1 MNSKGIFMKK
11 IISLLLGLL
20 VICGVTLGLSA
31 CSDNSD
37 SHKIS
42 VVTTVFPLYDW
53 AKQVIGENNETVEL
67 TLLFDNGTDPHSYQP
82 TAEDFAKIS
91 TCDLL
96 IFVGGDSD
104 DWIKKAI
111 STSQNKDMK
120 IINALNVLGEGV
132 IKDGHGIDEHIWL
145 SVKNAQTVCT
155 NIAEELSSIDSENA
169 NVYTKNASSY
179 NKNLSDLDE
188 DYKNTVTNAQY
199 NTLIFADRFP
209 FHYLL
214 EDYGISH
221 YAVFDGCSAESE
233 ASVETITLLAQKLK
247 ALAFPAVLTI
257 EGSDRSIAKT
267 VLKTAELEKE
277 ILTLDSMQTVTDEEF
292 KNGKNYLTA
301 MRNNLEILKK
311 ALKG

>member
-1 MNSKGIFMKK
+1 MKK
-11 IISLLLGLL
+11 IISLLLSLF
-20 VICGVTLGLSA
+20 VICGVVFGLSA
-31 CSDNSD
+31 CSNNTE

-67 TLLFDNGTDPHSYQP
+67 TLLFNNGADPHSYQP

-96 IFVGGDSD
+96 IFIGGDSD
-104 DWIKKAI
+104 DWIEKAI
-111 STSQNKDMK
+111 STSQNKNMK
-120 IINALNVLGEGV
+120 IINAFDVLGEAV
-132 IKDGHGIDEHIWL
+132 IKDDHGIDEHIWL

-169 NVYTKNASSY
+169 NVYTQNASSY
-179 NKNLSDLDE
+179 NKKLSDLDE
-188 DYKNTVTNAQY
+188 DYKNTVANAQY

-221 YAVFDGCSAESE
+221 YAAFDGCSAESE

-247 ALAFPAVLTI
+247 ALDLPAVLTI
-257 EGSDRSIAKT
+257 DGSDKSIAKT
-267 VLKTAELEKE
+267 VLKTAETDRE
-277 ILTLDSMQTVTDEEF
+277 ILTLDSMQTVTDDELE
-292 KNGKNYLTA
+292 NGINYLA
-301 MRNNLEILKK
+301 VMQSNLEILKK